1 LQNRDITIK
10 ILKRIRLF
18 DDLTEA
24 QLDRIV
30 DMLTPVKVEKDTAI
44 ISEDEEGLDL
54 FIILRGQVRIS
65 KFIQSE
71 EEAIAMLK
79 PGALFGE
86 MAILGQTMRSASV
99 IAHTDVLLYRLDGM
113 KFLSFLEED
122 TDAGYKVMKQMA
134 GMMARRLHDLNERYR
149 NMLSIASS
157 W

>member
-1 LQNRDITIK
+1 M
-10 ILKRIRLF
+10 F
-18 DDLTEA
+18 DGLTSE

-30 DMLTPVKVEKDTAI
+30 DMLEPVKAKKDAHVLT
-44 ISEDEEGLDL
+44 EQEEGVDL
-54 FIILRGQVRIS
+54 YIILRGQVRIS

-71 EEAIAMLK
+71 EEAIAMLR

-86 MAILGQTMRSASV
+86 MAILGQTVRTASV

-113 KFLSFLEED
+113 EFLSWMEED
-122 TDAGYKVMKQMA
+122 RDAGFKIMKRMA
-134 GMMARRLHDLNERYR
+134 NMLAHRLHELNERYR